1 MSIAYPYIITW
12 IPIRNQNKQIKYKIM
27 EFKFRTD
34 EYSFSNV
41 CGSSGVAGLSEP
53 ALGPD
58 LQWLDRQAGS

>member
-41 CGSSGVAGLSEP
+41 CGSSGVAGLSR
-53 ALGPD
+53 LWD
-58 LQWLDRQAGS
+58 LISND